1 MLPLLGLRKSSF
13 HLIVHSL
20 SSCIR
25 HRCHRRY
32 SIIIKTRFPSFLR
45 PLFII
50 SFPST
55 DKLRLAIEIRNARH
69 DTFFVWH
76 PPMNKD
82 GMTARGRRDGE
93 VKLTPVS
100 VCPLFLFPSLS
111 LCLIPHTLFLVAC
124 PLSNLLFLR
133 PPVHTVHHPCY
144 SFSSPVPSPLVM
156 LQRLRRHVVVTLNYC
171 NI

>member
-45 PLFII
+45 LLFII
-50 SFPST
+50 PFPST
-55 DKLRLAIEIRNARH
+55 DKLRLAIEIRNVRH
-69 DTFFVWH
+69 YTFFVWH
-76 PPMNKD
+76 PLNKD
-82 GMTARGRRDGE
+82 RMTARGRRDGE

-111 LCLIPHTLFLVAC
+111 YSSYTIPCSMSFIEPALPSSSC
-124 PLSNLLFLR
+124 SYSSSSMLLFLLPCPFAPCNAST
-133 PPVHTVHHPCY
+133 PP
-144 SFSSPVPSPLVM
+144 SSCCCHS
-156 LQRLRRHVVVTLNYC
+156 
-171 NI
+171 